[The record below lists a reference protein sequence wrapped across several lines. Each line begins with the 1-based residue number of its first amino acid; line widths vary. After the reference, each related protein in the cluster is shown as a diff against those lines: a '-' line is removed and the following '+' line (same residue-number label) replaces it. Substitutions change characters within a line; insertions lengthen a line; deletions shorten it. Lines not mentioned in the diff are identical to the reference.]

1 MSKSI
6 KLFNLIILFIFL
18 STYTPNNQN
27 NHKSLLFPIK
37 KIKITNHNIINPA
50 EIIEV
55 LSNIKGSSLFFL
67 NHNNIK
73 AGVANFEFIE
83 SFELKKIYPDT
94 LKIIIFEKT
103 PIVIYYNGKKNFY
116 LSEKNELIKF
126 REIDKFKN
134 LPLLIGKKKNFND
147 FYNNLKL
154 INFPIDKIKSF
165 NYFNIGRWDIILKN
179 KIIVKLPDKNYIE
192 PLENFIVIMK
202 NKDFDKYKIFDY
214 RISNQLIL
222 N

>member
-1 MSKSI
+1 M
-6 KLFNLIILFIFL
+6 
-18 STYTPNNQN
+18 
-27 NHKSLLFPIK
+27 H
-37 KIKITNHNIINPA
+37 
-50 EIIEV
+50 
-55 LSNIKGSSLFFL
+55 
-67 NHNNIK
+67 
-73 AGVANFEFIE
+73 
-83 SFELKKIYPDT
+83 
-94 LKIIIFEKT
+94 IFEKK
-103 PIVIYYNGKKNFY
+103 PIVIYFNGKKNFY
-116 LSEKNELIKF
+116 LSENNELIKF